1 MLTFHVSEVLAQ
13 WLPEKG
19 FFFIG
24 LLNDRYGKNKLEF
37 EVTLSI
43 LERMGV
49 Q

>member
-1 MLTFHVSEVLAQ
+1 MYQ
-13 WLPEKG
+13 KYWLSDYLKKV
-19 FFFIG
+19 FFIG

-43 LERMGV
+43 LERMGM